1 MIKLEDVKRFI
12 STNDISFL
20 TDLNKTIDVD
30 KKGKSYYF
38 KMYRINK
45 EEIDNF
51 ILNLDD
57 DKIYLINPLISKHGK
72 YSDPYINLSRQFLVS
87 VHIIK
92 AVIHFKIWQ

>member
-1 MIKLEDVKRFI
+1 MIKLETVKRFI

-20 TDLNKTIDVD
+20 RDLDKTIDVD
-30 KKGKSYYF
+30 KKGKAYYF
-38 KMYRINK
+38 KMYGINK

-57 DKIYLINPLISKHGK
+57 DKIYLVNPLVSRHAK

-92 AVIHFKIWQ
+92 AVIHFKNLQ